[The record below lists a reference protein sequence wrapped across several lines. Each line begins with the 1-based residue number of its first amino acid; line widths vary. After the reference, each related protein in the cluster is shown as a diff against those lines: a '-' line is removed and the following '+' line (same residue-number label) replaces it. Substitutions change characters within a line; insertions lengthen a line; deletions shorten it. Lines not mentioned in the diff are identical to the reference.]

1 MIYEVEYQYD
11 EGVLP
16 EERSVTVCQ
25 LHAEADLW
33 ASRYKLANAAYNLA
47 RELSDELEKWDCNYS
62 RLIDAREKAERWK
75 RAVDKIKSKY
85 EQSKAAYENYFTELK
100 VH

>member
-11 EGVLP
+11 EGMLP

-25 LHAEADLW
+25 LHAEYDLW
-33 ASRYKLANAAYNLA
+33 ATRYKLAKAACDLS
-47 RELSDELEKWDCNYS
+47 RELADELEKWDCNYS
-62 RLIDAREKAERWK
+62 RLVDTREKARKWEC
-75 RAVDKIKSKY
+75 AVDKIKAKY
-85 EQSKAAYENYFTELK
+85 EKAKAAYENYFTELK